1 LRIRGRPRQAFSLDD
16 RGPFAGLCVAAICLV
31 GLLSAACGDGGVTRA
46 AAVADE
52 LVVRRDAFQL
62 RWLLTGELQAVHSD
76 KIVVPRTPS
85 WQMPIRWLAD
95 GGTVVNAGD
104 KVLELDNSQF
114 SGELEQK
121 RLAADSSLNE
131 LMRKQADVA
140 VQIADSRF
148 QVEQR
153 RIQLEKARLEADVP
167 EQLRSRREHQEK
179 QLAQAQAEVEHRKA
193 LEELDAAQK
202 AADAEIEEVRIT
214 LERARDEIRTA
225 EEAIGALI
233 LRAPRSGILVV
244 AENRREGRKFKEGD
258 NVWIGLVVMS
268 IPDLS
273 QMQVEAMLF
282 DVDDGK
288 IRQGMRAEAALDTY
302 PDEIYPGVVLEIS
315 PVAKE
320 EGRQGVRRVFR
331 VIVGL
336 ERADPERMR
345 PGMSVRVEVFADARD
360 DALVIPRAALD
371 FSFEPARALLADG
384 TATEVQLGP
393 CDALSCVVEAG
404 VEVGTRLRVRG

>member
-1 LRIRGRPRQAFSLDD
+1 VIGDD
-16 RGPFAGLCVAAICLV
+16 RGTYTGIGVVAVGLA

-52 LVVRRDAFQL
+52 LVVRRDVFQQ

-85 WQMPIRWLAD
+85 WQMPIRWLAED
-95 GGTVVNAGD
+95 GIVVNKGD

-121 RLAADSSLNE
+121 RLAADSALNE
-131 LMRKQADVA
+131 LMRKEADVA
-140 VQIADSRF
+140 VQIADNRF
-148 QVEQR
+148 AVEQK
-153 RIQLEKARLEADVP
+153 RIQLEKARLEAEIP

-179 QLAQAQAEVEHRKA
+179 QLALAQAQVEHRKA
-193 LEELDAAQK
+193 LEELEATQK
-202 AADAEIEEVRIT
+202 AADAEIEEFRIT
-214 LERARDEIRTA
+214 LERTRDEIRTA

-233 LRAPRSGILVV
+233 LNAPRTGILVV

-258 NVWIGLVVMS
+258 NVWIGLAVMS
-268 IPDLS
+268 IPELS
-273 QMQVEAMLF
+273 EMQVDAILF

-288 IRQGMRAEAALDTY
+288 IRPGMRAEAALDTY
-302 PDEIYPGVVLEIS
+302 PDEVYPGEVLDIA

-331 VIVGL
+331 VTVGL
-336 ERADPERMR
+336 ERADPEKMR
-345 PGMSVRVEVFADARD
+345 PGMSVRVEIFADSRD
-360 DALVIPRAALD
+360 EALVIPRAALD
-371 FSFEPARALLADG
+371 FSSEPARALLSDG
-384 TATEVQLGP
+384 SEAEVQLGP

-404 VEVGTRLRVRG
+404 LEEGTRLRVRG